1 MSGTV
6 AEWEEWT
13 GLALP
18 ESGPYVVPAALVPIQ
33 IDRERDEGVYREPN
47 VWVRSPQAERAS

>member
-6 AEWEEWT
+6 AEWEGWT

-18 ESGPYVVPAALVPIQ
+18 ESGEYVIPDGLSVLRV
-33 IDRERDEGVYREPN
+33 DREGDVGVYEEPN
-47 VWVRSPQAERAS
+47 VWMRHR